1 MTLHIRLLFFCCNG
15 WSLKEW
21 RVRITM
27 INIFTDLDRFNRKEV
42 ILDNDAYFYE
52 NVTAENFGDL
62 EEEIIKQIDNGVII
76 DKKLGTVK
84 TLRGITSIDNLS
96 TGCKTVLNY
105 VYISKNKN
113 EIKAI
118 DASYCGY
125 NALEVLFLTI
135 EKVNYP
141 INIIIRHKD
150 NLFKCNDR
158 EYKINNKRIIKNLL
172 YI

>member
-1 MTLHIRLLFFCCNG
+1 
-15 WSLKEW
+15 
-21 RVRITM
+21 M

-52 NVTAENFGDL
+52 NVTSENFGDL
-62 EEEIIKQIDNGVII
+62 EEQIIKQIDNGVII

-158 EYKINNKRIIKNLL
+158 EYKINDETIIKNLL

>member
-1 MTLHIRLLFFCCNG
+1 
-15 WSLKEW
+15 
-21 RVRITM
+21 M

-52 NVTAENFGDL
+52 NVTSENFGDL
-62 EEEIIKQIDNGVII
+62 EEWIIKQIDNGLII

-84 TLRGITSIDNLS
+84 TSRGITSIENLS

-113 EIKAI
+113 KEVAI

-125 NALEVLFLTI
+125 NALEVLFSVI
-135 EKVNYP
+135 EEVKYP
-141 INIIIRHKD
+141 IDIIIRHKD
-150 NLFKCNDR
+150 NLFQCSDR
-158 EYKINNKRIIKNLL
+158 EYKINDEKVITNLL